1 MESKNEA
8 MSYSWR
14 PDISKN
20 YELGILENV
29 NYNRWNEFVYSNIY
43 EVFEIVN
50 I

>member
-1 MESKNEA
+1 MESKNG
-8 MSYSWR
+8 YSWR
-14 PDISKN
+14 PCISKN

-29 NYNRWNEFVYSNIY
+29 NYNRWNQFVSLNIY